1 MLHLEGALSEAEL
14 AAGVAAVE
22 QGLEEGKRGE
32 IWCLNKQMESLCFH
46 PALWPIVMEL
56 TNGKPKLKGG
66 QMIIDDHERGLGL
79 VSGEGGHLHCAR
91 EDWGPESA
99 SFDIHEG
106 EIRANDFIVFIC
118 APSRLPAA
126 GAGAPLTTLLLQT
139 SQTWRRGTGG
149 ECLASLHVRAL
160 FAHH

>member
-1 MLHLEGALSEAEL
+1 MPSPADLNGVLHLEGALSEAEL
-14 AAGVAAVE
+14 AVGLAAVE
-22 QGLEEGKRGE
+22 KGLEEGKRGE

-91 EDWGPESA
+91 EGWGPESA

-118 APSRLPAA
+118 APNRMPVAGHGRPNRAA
-126 GAGAPLTTLLLQT
+126 ATDLTDVEE
-139 SQTWRRGTGG
+139 GDGG
-149 ECLASLHVRAL
+149 
-160 FAHH
+160 

>member
-1 MLHLEGALSEAEL
+1 
-14 AAGVAAVE
+14 
-22 QGLEEGKRGE
+22 
-32 IWCLNKQMESLCFH
+32 
-46 PALWPIVMEL
+46 MEL

-126 GAGAPLTTLLLQT
+126 GAGAPLTALLLQT

-149 ECLASLHVRAL
+149 ERLASLHVKAFLHTTEAGRRLWAGWRSCQAPVLRTAL
-160 FAHH
+160 SFWHSLLERQP